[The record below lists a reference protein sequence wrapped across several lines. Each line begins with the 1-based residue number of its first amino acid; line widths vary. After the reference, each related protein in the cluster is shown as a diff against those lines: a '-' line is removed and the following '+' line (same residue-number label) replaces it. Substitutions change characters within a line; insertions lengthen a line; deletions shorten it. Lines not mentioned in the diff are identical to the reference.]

1 MASLITRFRHPWLAL
16 LVSAMLA
23 PGAAGAAST
32 AATPDVPSIIARYL
46 QAVKGAADRES
57 STHAKGT
64 VSAFGLQGSF
74 EQWTMR
80 PDRMAS
86 VTSIGPFTL
95 KEGTDSTGAWRVDQN
110 GKLSRRDGKDLE
122 SARAS
127 AWFANDMWLVP
138 GAGGTLR
145 YAGREKDSTGTYSVI
160 EVTPPVGRPRSLW
173 FSQKT
178 GLLERE
184 VAKDDQR
191 TVITRLSEYS
201 PMGGRLYPRR
211 SVVEIEGMPMNSITA
226 TVDSLW
232 LNQAVPSSVFVAAA
246 GSTELPSDMR
256 FISGNG
262 PARLPFRYE
271 SRHVWVRAS
280 LNGGPPEDF
289 LVDTGASVTVID
301 SAYAAKRGIQTQGRL
316 QAAGAGAAGGASLA
330 TIDSVR
336 VEGEG
341 GSGVTV
347 SGQKVA
353 VMSLN
358 PFLEPFFWRTT
369 AGVLGY
375 DFISRFVMEVNYDNE
390 VLLLH
395 DPKTFHYTG
404 AGKSLPMTMAGNIP
418 VVKAKLDDQYE
429 GEFRLDVGSGST
441 VDLHSPFVK
450 AHGLAAT
457 TGPKLE
463 VTGGG
468 FGGTFS
474 TTVCRMKSMEIGGY
488 RWDNP
493 IVLLSQAETGGLA
506 SEDYAGN
513 IGNQLLERFRCT
525 FDYERRMVY
534 LEPSQRYSQRDVF
547 SLAGMQLARIDDS
560 VVAMQVLP
568 GSPAQRAGIRQDDHV
583 VALDHKPI
591 LSFTAEDVR
600 RIFED
605 GKAGEKHAVEIVRG
619 GKTKKTVSLVLAEML

>member
-1 MASLITRFRHPWLAL
+1 MAFLTARFRRPWFVLLLAA
-16 LVSAMLA
+16 SLA
-23 PGAAGAAST
+23 PGAAGIAGA
-32 AATPDVPSIIARYL
+32 AATPDVQSILTRYL
-46 QAVKGAADRES
+46 QAVKGAPDRER

-64 VSAFGLQGSF
+64 VSAFGLQGTF
-74 EQWTMR
+74 EQWTER
-80 PDRMAS
+80 PDRLAS

-95 KEGTDSTGAWRVDQN
+95 KEGSDSTGAWRVDQN

-122 SARAS
+122 GERAS

-138 GAGGTLR
+138 GGGGTLR
-145 YAGREKDSTGTYSVI
+145 FAGHQKDSTGTYSVI
-160 EVTPPVGRPRSLW
+160 EVTPPIGRPRSLW

-191 TVITRLSEYS
+191 TVITRLTDYR

-211 SVVEIEGMPMNSITA
+211 SMVEIEGMPMNSITA
-226 TVDSLW
+226 LVDSLW
-232 LNQAVPSSVFVAAA
+232 LNQDIAAPVFAPPVAVAAA
-246 GSTELPSDMR
+246 PSDMR
-256 FISGNG
+256 FLNGSG
-262 PARLPFRYE
+262 PARVPIRYE
-271 SRHVWVRAS
+271 SRHLWVRAS
-280 LNGGPPEDF
+280 LNGGPVEDF
-289 LVDTGASVTVID
+289 LVDTGASVSVID
-301 SAYAAKRGIQTQGRL
+301 SAYAARRGIRSQGRL

-353 VMSLN
+353 VMALN
-358 PFLEPFFWRTT
+358 PYLEPFFWRTT

-404 AGKSLPMTMAGNIP
+404 GGKGLPMTMAGNIP

-429 GEFRLDVGSGST
+429 GDFRLDVGSGST
-441 VDLHSPFVK
+441 VDLHTPFVK
-450 AHGLAAT
+450 AHALAAAS
-457 TGPKLE
+457 GPKLE

-474 TTVCRMKSMEIGGY
+474 TTVCRMKKMEIGGY
-488 RWDNP
+488 SWDDP
-493 IVLLSQAETGGLA
+493 IVLLSQVETGGLA

-534 LEPSQRYSQRDVF
+534 LEPGQRYGERDVF

-583 VALDHKPI
+583 VSLDHKPI
-591 LSFTAEDVR
+591 STFTAEDVR

-605 GKAGEKHAVEIVRG
+605 GKVGEKHAVEIVRG